1 MTRIDLSTPAAAR
14 RFLDTK
20 LTQRQVNK
28 VLHSFP
34 SPRFWKGGTGTPLE
48 ARPPGTDA
56 PTCELYVGLPF
67 CLTTEPAHC
76 GYCLFPT
83 EAYRHQDQLDVYLDY
98 LAREG
103 ELYRERWTA
112 LQPRSIF
119 IGGGTPNLLK
129 VHQYPRLLGLIHDLL
144 PSLPAATPITLEG
157 IPQLF
162 SLEKLEVM
170 QAHGV
175 TRISM
180 GAQQL
185 DHQLSLLSGRKQQPR
200 HVFQAVEW
208 AAQLGLGCNVDLIF
222 GWPQQTLAHLERDL
236 RDLMASGVE
245 HITHYELNVGGM
257 TDFALNR
264 RDELPGPEL
273 VRDMYHLARD
283 LLTAGGYEQLTP
295 YDFQKQASQKR
306 DDQNRTEGFIYEECR
321 RSFEAHDV
329 WGWGYAAISDFPDH
343 RSPGHH
349 SSDRAAQNGGS
360 TFMNART
367 LSAYYAALDAGRL
380 PAEVGYTRTPA
391 DLRLSLLFRNLQS
404 LSVDRAS
411 YRANFGQDVLEEFPG
426 IWQAAADLGFISV
439 QDDSIRLTPEG
450 AYRVPLIQTA
460 LMASRVEE
468 LTEAHM
474 AALKQAASV
483 QAGAEATAGQPLQ
496 PLSSHPAALS

>member
-14 RFLDTK
+14 RFLETK

-34 SPRFWKGGTGTPLE
+34 SPRFWKGGTGTPLD
-48 ARPPGTDA
+48 ARPPGQDA
-56 PTCELYVGLPF
+56 PTSELYVALPF

-83 EAYRHQDQLDVYLDY
+83 EAYSGQDQLDVYLDY

-103 ELYRERWTA
+103 ELYRERWTE

-129 VHQYPRLLGLIHDLL
+129 AHQYPRLLGLIHGLL
-144 PSLPAATPITLEG
+144 PSLPAATPVTLEG

-162 SLEKLEVM
+162 SREKLEVM

-208 AAQLGLGCNVDLIF
+208 AAELGLGCNVDLIF

-236 RDLMASGVE
+236 LNLMASGVE

-273 VRDMYHLARD
+273 VREMYHLARD
-283 LLTAGGYEQLTP
+283 LLMAGGYEQLTP
-295 YDFQKQASQKR
+295 YDFQKK
-306 DDQNRTEGFIYEECR
+306 QNQQPGFIYEECR
-321 RSFEAHDV
+321 RTFDAHDV

-343 RSPGHH
+343 RSSDH
-349 SSDRAAQNGGS
+349 SLEAARTNGGS

-367 LSAYYAALDAGRL
+367 LTAYYAALDAGRL
-380 PAEVGYTRTPA
+380 PVEVGYTRTPA
-391 DLRLSLLFRNLQS
+391 DLRLSLLFRNVQS

-411 YRANFGQDVLEEFPG
+411 YRANFGQDVLDEFPG
-426 IWQAAADLGFISV
+426 IWQAAADLGFV
-439 QDDSIRLTPEG
+439 TLHDDAIRLTPEG

-460 LMASRVEE
+460 LMQSRVEE
-468 LTEAHM
+468 LTEAHF
-474 AALKQAASV
+474 ASLKRPAPIQS
-483 QAGAEATAGQPLQ
+483 QPTSSG
-496 PLSSHPAALS
+496 PLSAAPS

>member
-1 MTRIDLSTPAAAR
+1 MTRLDLTTPAAAR
-14 RFLDTK
+14 QFFETK
-20 LTQRQVNK
+20 LRQRQVNK

-34 SPRFWKGGTGTPLE
+34 SPRFWTGGAGTPLE
-48 ARPPGTDA
+48 ARPLGSDA
-56 PTCELYVGLPF
+56 PSCELYVALPF
-67 CLTTEPAHC
+67 CLTTAPAHC

-83 EAYRHQDQLDVYLDY
+83 EAYSNQDQLDVYLDY

-103 ELYRERWTA
+103 ELYRERWLE
-112 LQPRSIF
+112 LQPRSVF

-129 VHQYPRLLGLIHDLL
+129 AHQYPRLLGLIHDLL
-144 PSLPAATPITLEG
+144 PALPAATAVTLEG

-162 SLEKLEVM
+162 SREKLEVM

-185 DHQLSLLSGRKQQPR
+185 DHQLSLLSGRKQQPK

-208 AAQLGLGCNVDLIF
+208 AAALGLGCNVDLIF
-222 GWPQQTLAHLERDL
+222 GWPQQTMAHLERDL
-236 RDLMASGVE
+236 RGLMASGVE
-245 HITHYELNVGGM
+245 HITHYELNVGGA

-264 RDELPGPEL
+264 REELPGPEL
-273 VRDMYHLARD
+273 VRDMYHLARE

-295 YDFQKQASQKR
+295 YDFQKP
-306 DDQNRTEGFIYEECR
+306 NRQEQGESFVYEECR
-321 RSFEAHDV
+321 RTFDAHDV

-343 RSPGHH
+343 RGPRDSPDQPG
-349 SSDRAAQNGGS
+349 QNGGS
-360 TFMNART
+360 TLMNART
-367 LSAYYAALDAGRL
+367 LTAYYAALDAGRL
-380 PAEVGYTRTPA
+380 PTEVGYTRTPA

-426 IWQAAADLGFISV
+426 IWQAAADLGFV
-439 QDDSIRLTPEG
+439 TLHDDALRLTPEG

-460 LMASRVEE
+460 LMQARVEE
-468 LTEAHM
+468 LTDAHV
-474 AALKQAASV
+474 AGLKQARQQ
-483 QAGAEATAGQPLQ
+483 QAAFQPLQ
-496 PLSSHPAALS
+496 PASSPSAAPS

>member
-1 MTRIDLSTPAAAR
+1 MTRLDLTTPAAAR
-14 RFLDTK
+14 QFFETK
-20 LTQRQVNK
+20 LRQRQVNK

-34 SPRFWKGGTGTPLE
+34 SPRFWKGGTGTPLH
-48 ARPPGTDA
+48 ARPPGLGA
-56 PTCELYVGLPF
+56 PSCELYVALPF

-83 EAYRHQDQLDVYLDY
+83 EAYSGQDQLDVYLEY

-103 ELYRERWTA
+103 ELYRERWTE

-129 VHQYPRLLGLIHDLL
+129 AHQYPRLLGLIHDLL
-144 PSLPAATPITLEG
+144 PALPAATPVTLEG

-162 SLEKLEVM
+162 SREKLKVM
-170 QAHGV
+170 AAHGV

-185 DHQLSLLSGRKQQPR
+185 DHQLSLLSGRKQQPK

-208 AAQLGLGCNVDLIF
+208 AAELGLGCNVDLIF

-245 HITHYELNVGGM
+245 HITHYELNVGGA

-264 RDELPGPEL
+264 REELPGPEL
-273 VRDMYHLARD
+273 VREMYHLARE

-295 YDFQKQASQKR
+295 YDFQRKQSQ
-306 DDQNRTEGFIYEECR
+306 EPGFIYEECR
-321 RSFEAHDV
+321 RTFGAHDV

-343 RSPGHH
+343 HSPNHRSPDD
-349 SSDRAAQNGGS
+349 SSDQTGQNGGS

-380 PAEVGYTRTPA
+380 PTEVGYTRTPA

-426 IWQAAADLGFISV
+426 IWQAAAELGFV
-439 QDDSIRLTPEG
+439 TLHDDAIRLTSEG

-460 LMASRVEE
+460 LMQGRVEE
-468 LTEAHM
+468 LTEAHFASLKR
-474 AALKQAASV
+474 AALI
-483 QAGAEATAGQPLQ
+483 QPQ
-496 PLSSHPAALS
+496 PIPAAALPAAP